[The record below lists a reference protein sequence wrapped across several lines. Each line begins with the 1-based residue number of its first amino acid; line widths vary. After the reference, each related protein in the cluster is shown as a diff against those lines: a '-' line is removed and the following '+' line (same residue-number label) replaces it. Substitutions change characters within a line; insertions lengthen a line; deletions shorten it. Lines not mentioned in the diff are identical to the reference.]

1 MGPDN
6 NIDELQIEITT
17 ESKEAESG
25 LDKLGKTLEKLDKI
39 GGTASRGLGRF
50 NVSLK
55 GINRAVRKISSLLGG
70 WFAESNDYVEALNLF
85 EVAMGSAGDA
95 AMKYGKKVQ
104 DLMGIDIQD
113 WLEHQGSFQQLLEG
127 YGLDDTV
134 VSKMSKQ
141 LTQLGYDLSSLW
153 NTDVDTAM
161 KRLQSGMSGQIKGLK
176 TWGINLSVAQLRET
190 ALAHGI
196 TLSTAKMTEAQ
207 KAMLRYVTLME
218 RTTSVQGDLARTL
231 ITPANALRILEQQ
244 VTQMRRAL
252 GNVVSVVAVK
262 VIPIFQ
268 AFISIVTKAAQ
279 ALANLWGYKLPEID
293 YSGIADGSTAAE
305 DMADGLE
312 NAASAA
318 KKLKSYTMGFDELN
332 VIDPNQGASGATPND
347 YAADFGFNPDDYE
360 YDFLGGVLNNTE
372 ELEKKLQKV
381 LTTVGAI
388 GTGFMAWKV
397 GNSILKLLTGST
409 AVEALGGAFKTLFG
423 VITDPKAV
431 GPAAESAKA
440 FLKAD
445 VSKAAGLAGTIAGIA
460 ATIALMV
467 WRTADLAQNSE
478 RFQKGIDT
486 IWGGLKGFVG
496 WITDTA
502 IPAIGGFLSGL
513 IPPEVRAAVESF
525 FDWISPVV
533 DALDL
538 DFADLAITVGGAL
551 LLLNPATAP
560 FGAAILA
567 FEAITVAV
575 RAIGFAFSDAVEP
588 IDIFDD
594 TISDSTRTKVEPFLK
609 KVRELDDTLA
619 TISFTGQVID
629 QSVVDD
635 VATKTQAI
643 TEAILNELDS
653 DRNQALAALEP
664 LRAALGEEAYSQ
676 LLADNATYY
685 ETMATNIAAGEA
697 RINEIMAQAQAENR
711 TLTQTEADEI
721 TRIRDEM
728 NNAGVQHLSESEI
741 EYQTI
746 MNRLKDNATRIS
758 LEQATEVIQNA
769 QMTRDETIAAAET
782 QYATVELEAQRMLD
796 VGAINDEQYNAIIA
810 AAQQTRDDAISA
822 AETQYDTIYETT
834 TQKLGD
840 TAKYI
845 DEETGEIKT
854 KWEVWADGVKQYWSD
869 KWDEITGKFEEWKTS
884 FGEAFD
890 KFKTNFKAGWHN
902 FWASIGNVFINLWNG
917 ILDKAEGGINLV
929 VDMANGLL
937 DQVNKVLTFLKQ
949 DPIPVMAHVTFKRL
963 DPIPMVEAYAS
974 GGFPSMGQYFLA
986 RENGAEMVGQIG
998 RRTAVANN
1006 DQIVSGITNGVEE
1019 GNATVVE
1026 ALYAICE
1033 QLLAGMADN
1042 RTSVVIGDEDIGRAN
1057 DRYTRGRG
1065 QKVDS
1070 GPFADAY

>member
-17 ESKEAESG
+17 ESKEAESS
-25 LDKLGKTLEKLDKI
+25 LDKLGKTLEKLDRI
-39 GGTASRGLGRF
+39 GNAASHGMGRF

-55 GINRAVRKISSLLGG
+55 GLNRSVRKISSLLGG

-85 EVAMGSAGDA
+85 TVAMGDAGDA
-95 AMKYGKKVQ
+95 AMDYAKKVQ
-104 DLMGIDIQD
+104 NLMGIDIQD

-176 TWGINLSVAQLRET
+176 AWGINLSVAQLRET

-196 TLSTAKMTEAQ
+196 ELSTAKMTEGQ

-218 RTTSVQGDLARTL
+218 RTTSVQGDLARTI

-244 VTQMRRAL
+244 ATQARRAL
-252 GNVVSVVAVK
+252 GNVVSVLAVK
-262 VIPIFQ
+262 TIPVFQ
-268 AFISIVTKAAQ
+268 AFISIVTKAAN
-279 ALANLWGYKLPEID
+279 ALAQLWGYKLPEID
-293 YSGIADGSTAAE
+293 YSGISAGSDAAE
-305 DMADGLE
+305 DMADGLDKA
-312 NAASAA
+312 AASA

-332 VIDPNQGASGATPND
+332 VIDPNQGKAGTVND
-347 YAADFGFNPDDYE
+347 YPSDFGFNPDDYE
-360 YDFLGGVLNNTE
+360 YDFLGGVLNDTE
-372 ELEKKLQKV
+372 ELEKKIMNILK
-381 LTTVGAI
+381 LVGAV
-388 GTGFMAWKV
+388 GAGMGAWKI
-397 GNSILKLLTGST
+397 GNSVLKLLTGSS
-409 AVEALGGAFKTLFG
+409 AVEALGGAFKALFG
-423 VITDPKAV
+423 VITDPTAV

-445 VSKAAGLAGTIAGIA
+445 VGKAAAMAGTIAGIA
-460 ATIALMV
+460 AIVALIV

-478 RFQKGIDT
+478 RFQKGIET

-496 WITDTA
+496 WLTGTA
-502 IPAIGGFLSGL
+502 TPAVGNFLSNL
-513 IPPEVRAAVESF
+513 IPPEVKAAVEGF
-525 FDWISPVV
+525 FNWISPLV

-538 DFADLAITVGGAL
+538 DFADLAITIGGAL

-560 FGAAILA
+560 FGVAILI
-567 FEAITVAV
+567 FEGITLAV
-575 RAIGFAFSDAVEP
+575 RGLGFAFSDAIEP

-594 TISDSTRTKVEPFLK
+594 TISDTTRSKVEPFLK

-619 TISFTGQVID
+619 TISFTGEIID
-629 QSVVDD
+629 QSVVDS
-635 VATKTQAI
+635 VAGRTHEIVET
-643 TEAILNELDS
+643 LLDELDS
-653 DRNQALAALEP
+653 DRNSALATLEP
-664 LRAALGEEAYSQ
+664 LRAALGEEAYNQ
-676 LLADNATYY
+676 LLADNSAYY
-685 ETMATNIAAGEA
+685 ETIATNITAGEA
-697 RINEIMAQAQAENR
+697 RINEILAQAQAENR

-721 TRIRDEM
+721 TRIRDQM
-728 NNAGVQHLSESEI
+728 NDTGVKHLSESEI

-758 LEQATEVIQNA
+758 LEQASEVIQNA

-796 VGAINDEQYNAIIA
+796 VGAITNEQYNDIIA
-810 AAQQTRDDAISA
+810 AAQKTRDDAISA
-822 AETQYDTIYETT
+822 AETQYDTIYKTT

-854 KWEVWADGVKQYWSD
+854 KWEVWAEGVKQYWSN
-869 KWDEITGKFEEWKTS
+869 KWDEITTKFEEWKTS
-884 FGEAFD
+884 FGEAFE
-890 KFKTNFKAGWHN
+890 KFKQNFKVGWHN
-902 FWASIGNVFINLWNG
+902 FWAGVGNVFVDLWNG
-917 ILDKAEGGINLV
+917 VLDKAEGGINLV

-937 DQVNKVLTFLKQ
+937 AQVNKVLTFLGK
-949 DPIPVMAHVTFKRL
+949 DPIEVMAHVRFQRL
-963 DPIPMVEAYAS
+963 NSISTMEAYAT

-1033 QLLAGMADN
+1033 QLLAGMANN

-1057 DRYTRGRG
+1057 DRYERSRG